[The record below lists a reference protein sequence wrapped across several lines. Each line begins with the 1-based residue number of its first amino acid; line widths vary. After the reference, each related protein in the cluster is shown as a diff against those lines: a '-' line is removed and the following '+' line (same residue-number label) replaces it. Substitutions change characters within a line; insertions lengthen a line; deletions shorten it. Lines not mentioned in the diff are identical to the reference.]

1 MTQGPEAPLPGLFF
15 PAHLPQTGLNA
26 KGPQMEPTRKP
37 LPPKAQPDRPAMRP
51 ATVALDGGLEPNP
64 ITGAI
69 QPDISMSVNNLFTPG
84 SAGFSAEG
92 ADLADLPFLYARW
105 TNPTTRAL
113 EARLAALEG
122 AEDALTTATGVAAI
136 AATFLGLLKSGDH
149 LVISEVCYAGAF
161 ELATRILPDL
171 GIEVT
176 PVNLSDLAATRAAL
190 RPNTRLIHAESPCNP
205 ILRLTDL
212 AALSALAHEAGA
224 LLSVDST
231 LATPVIT
238 RPLNHGVDLV
248 IHSLTKFMNGHGDA
262 LGGAVI
268 GRKDLI
274 AHLRARSGVYLGAT
288 LSAQNAW
295 LILRGLDTLYPR
307 IRTASANAARLADW
321 LEAHPKVTRVIYP
334 GLESHPQHALAAQQM
349 ALPGG
354 MIAFQT
360 ADTEAMS
367 RQLADRLHIIH
378 YAFSLGH
385 QRSIC
390 VLIPTAEIQAS
401 TFRMEGE
408 ALARYRN
415 WAGDGLFR
423 LSVGLEDPDDL
434 IEDLGRA
441 LG

>member
-1 MTQGPEAPLPGLFF
+1 MELFQKPN
-15 PAHLPQTGLNA
+15 PA
-26 KGPQMEPTRKP
+26 
-37 LPPKAQPDRPAMRP
+37 RPRDAMSDLRP
-51 ATVALDGGLEPNP
+51 ATTALNGGLVPNP

-84 SAGFSAEG
+84 TAGFSAEG

-136 AATFLGLLKSGDH
+136 AATFLGLLKAGDH
-149 LVISEVCYAGAF
+149 LIVSEVCYAGAF

-171 GIEVT
+171 GIEVS
-176 PVNLSDLAATRAAL
+176 PVNLSDLDATRAAL

-238 RPLNHGVDLV
+238 RPLDLGVDLV

-268 GRKDLI
+268 GRKELI
-274 AHLRARSGVYLGAT
+274 SALRARSGVYLGAT

-307 IRTASANAARLADW
+307 IRTASANAARLAGW
-321 LEAHPKVTRVIYP
+321 LEAHPAVTRVIYP
-334 GLESHPQHALAAQQM
+334 GLPSHPQHALAQAQM

-354 MIAFQT
+354 MIVFQT
-360 ADTEAMS
+360 ADPQAMS
-367 RQLADRLHIIH
+367 HQLADRLQIIH

-390 VLIPTAEIQAS
+390 VLIPTEEIQTS
-401 TFRMEGE
+401 TFRMQGP
-408 ALARYRN
+408 ALARYRD

-423 LSVGLEDPDDL
+423 LSVGLEDPEDL
-434 IEDLGRA
+434 IEDLARA

>member
-1 MTQGPEAPLPGLFF
+1 MKVRPMELFQTPNAP
-15 PAHLPQTGLNA
+15 
-26 KGPQMEPTRKP
+26 
-37 LPPKAQPDRPAMRP
+37 QPRPAGENLRP
-51 ATVALDGGLEPNP
+51 ATLALDGGLVPNP
-64 ITGAI
+64 VTGAI
-69 QPDISMSVNNLFTPG
+69 QPDISMSVNNVFTPG

-92 ADLADLPFLYARW
+92 ADLADLPYLYARW

-113 EARLAALEG
+113 ETRLAALEG

-149 LVISEVCYAGAF
+149 LIVSEVCYAGAF

-176 PVNLSDLAATRAAL
+176 PVNLSDLDAARAAL

-238 RPLNHGVDLV
+238 RPLELGVDLV

-274 AHLRARSGVYLGAT
+274 ARLRARAGVYLGAT

-295 LILRGLDTLYPR
+295 LILRGIDTLFPR
-307 IRTASANAARLADW
+307 LRTASATALRLATW
-321 LEAHPKVTRVIYP
+321 LESHPKISRVIYP
-334 GLESHPQHALAAQQM
+334 GLPSHPQFALANRQM

-354 MIAFQT
+354 MIAFQA
-360 ADTEAMS
+360 ADAETLS
-367 RQLADRLHIIH
+367 RQLADRLRVIH

-390 VLIPTAEIQAS
+390 VLIPTADIQAS

-408 ALARYRN
+408 ALKRYRA

-434 IEDLGRA
+434 IDDLSRA
-441 LG
+441 LA

>member
-1 MTQGPEAPLPGLFF
+1 
-15 PAHLPQTGLNA
+15 
-26 KGPQMEPTRKP
+26 MELTRNP
-37 LPPKAQPDRPAMRP
+37 LPPSPQNPAPKMRP
-51 ATVALDGGLEPNP
+51 ATLALDGGLVPNP
-64 ITGAI
+64 MTGAI
-69 QPDISMSVNNLFTPG
+69 QPDISMSVNNVFAPG

-92 ADLADLPFLYARW
+92 ADLADLPYLYARW

-113 EARLAALEG
+113 ETRLAALEG
-122 AEDALTTATGVAAI
+122 AEDALATATGVAAI
-136 AATFLGLLKSGDH
+136 AATFLGLLKAGDH
-149 LVISEVCYAGAF
+149 LIVSEVCYAGAF

-171 GIEVT
+171 GIQVT
-176 PVNLSDLAATRAAL
+176 AVNLSDLAATRAAL

-212 AALSALAHEAGA
+212 AALATLAHEAGA

-238 RPLNHGVDLV
+238 RPLEHGVDLV

-268 GRKDLI
+268 GRKELI
-274 AHLRARSGVYLGAT
+274 ARLRARAGVYLGAT
-288 LSAQNAW
+288 LSAHNAW

-307 IRTASANAARLADW
+307 LRTASDNAQRLAEW
-321 LEAHPKVTRVIYP
+321 LEAQPCITRVTYP
-334 GLESHPQHALAAQQM
+334 GLASHPQHDLARRQM

-354 MIAFQT
+354 MIAFQVSNP
-360 ADTEAMS
+360 DAMAQ
-367 RQLADRLHIIH
+367 QLADRLRIIH

-408 ALARYRN
+408 ALARYRD
-415 WAGDGLFR
+415 WAGDGVFR
-423 LSVGLEDPDDL
+423 LSVGLEDPEDL
-434 IEDLGRA
+434 IEDLAQA
-441 LG
+441 LGV

>member
-1 MTQGPEAPLPGLFF
+1 MELFHKPNPAPARQPEGEL
-15 PAHLPQTGLNA
+15 
-26 KGPQMEPTRKP
+26 
-37 LPPKAQPDRPAMRP
+37 RP
-51 ATVALDGGLEPNP
+51 ATRALNGGLTPNP
-64 ITGAI
+64 VTGAI
-69 QPDISMSVNNLFTPG
+69 QPDISMSVNNVFAPG

-136 AATFLGLLKSGDH
+136 AATFLGLLKAGDH
-149 LVISEVCYAGAF
+149 LIVSEVCYAGAF
-161 ELATRILPDL
+161 ELANRILPDL
-171 GIEVT
+171 GIQVT
-176 PVNLSDLAATRAAL
+176 PVNLSDLEATRAAL

-224 LLSVDST
+224 LVSVDST

-238 RPLNHGVDLV
+238 RPLELGVDLV
-248 IHSLTKFMNGHGDA
+248 IHSLTKFINGHGDA

-268 GRKDLI
+268 GRKALI
-274 AHLRARSGVYLGAT
+274 SALRARAGVYLGAT
-288 LSAQNAW
+288 LSAHNAW
-295 LILRGLDTLYPR
+295 LILRGIDTLYPR
-307 IRTASANAARLADW
+307 IRTASANGLRLASW
-321 LEAHPKVTRVIYP
+321 LEAHPKITRVIYP
-334 GLESHPQHALAAQQM
+334 GLPSHPQHGLAKAQM

-360 ADTEAMS
+360 ADPQAMS
-367 RQLADRLHIIH
+367 QALAERLRVIH

-390 VLIPTAEIQAS
+390 VLIPTEEIQTS
-401 TFRMEGE
+401 TFRMQGA
-408 ALARYRN
+408 ALARYRD
-415 WAGDGLFR
+415 WAGEGLFR
-423 LSVGLEDPDDL
+423 LSVGLEDPEDL
-434 IEDLGRA
+434 IEDLARA

>member
-1 MTQGPEAPLPGLFF
+1 MAQGPEALLPGLFF
-15 PAHLPQTGLNA
+15 CAHLPQTGGTA
-26 KGPQMEPTRKP
+26 KGPTMELTRKP
-37 LPPKAQPDRPAMRP
+37 LPPKPVLDRPDMRP
-51 ATVALDGGLEPNP
+51 ATLALDGGLVPNP
-64 ITGAI
+64 VTGAI

-84 SAGFSAEG
+84 TAGFSAEG

-212 AALSALAHEAGA
+212 AALSALARGAGA

-238 RPLNHGVDLV
+238 RPLDHGVDLV

-274 AHLRARSGVYLGAT
+274 ARLRARSGVYLGAT

-307 IRTASANAARLADW
+307 IRTASANAMRLAAW
-321 LEAHPKVTRVIYP
+321 LEAHPKVTRVTYP
-334 GLESHPQHALAAQQM
+334 GLASHPQKALADRQM

-354 MIAFQT
+354 MIAFQV
-360 ADTEAMS
+360 ADPEAMS
-367 RQLADRLHIIH
+367 QQLANRLRIIH

-401 TFRMEGE
+401 TFRMQGE
-408 ALARYRN
+408 AFARYRG

-423 LSVGLEDPDDL
+423 LSVGVEDAEDL
-434 IEDLGRA
+434 IEDLA
-441 LG
+441 LALA

>member
-1 MTQGPEAPLPGLFF
+1 MLTRG
-15 PAHLPQTGLNA
+15 H
-26 KGPQMEPTRKP
+26 KGPLMELFQKP
-37 LPPKAQPDRPAMRP
+37 NPARPRDAMSDLRP
-51 ATVALDGGLEPNP
+51 ATTALNGGLVPNP

-84 SAGFSAEG
+84 TAGFSAEG

-136 AATFLGLLKSGDH
+136 AATFLGLLRAGDH
-149 LVISEVCYAGAF
+149 LIVSEVCYAGAF

-176 PVNLSDLAATRAAL
+176 PVDLSDLDATRAAL

-238 RPLNHGVDLV
+238 RPLDLGVDLV

-268 GRKDLI
+268 GRKELI
-274 AHLRARSGVYLGAT
+274 SALRARSGVYLGAT

-307 IRTASANAARLADW
+307 IRTASANAARLAGW
-321 LEAHPKVTRVIYP
+321 LEAHPAVTRVIYP
-334 GLESHPQHALAAQQM
+334 GLPSHPQHALAQAQM

-354 MIAFQT
+354 MIVFQT
-360 ADTEAMS
+360 ADPQAMS
-367 RQLADRLHIIH
+367 HQLADRLQIIH

-390 VLIPTAEIQAS
+390 VLIPTEEIQTS
-401 TFRMEGE
+401 TFRMQGP
-408 ALARYRN
+408 ALARYRD

-423 LSVGLEDPDDL
+423 LSVGLEDPEDL
-434 IEDLGRA
+434 IEDLARA

>member
-1 MTQGPEAPLPGLFF
+1 MELYQKPSAP
-15 PAHLPQTGLNA
+15 
-26 KGPQMEPTRKP
+26 K
-37 LPPKAQPDRPAMRP
+37 PKAEPAAMRP
-51 ATVALDGGLEPNP
+51 ATAALNGGLQPNP
-64 ITGAI
+64 VTGAI
-69 QPDISMSVNNLFTPG
+69 QPDISMSVNNVFTPG

-92 ADLADLPFLYARW
+92 ADLADLPYLYARW

-113 EARLAALEG
+113 ETRLAALEG

-136 AATFLGLLKSGDH
+136 AATFLGLLKAGDH
-149 LVISEVCYAGAF
+149 LIVSDVCYAGAF

-176 PVNLSDLAATRAAL
+176 PVNLSDLDATRAAL

-212 AALSALAHEAGA
+212 AALARLAHEAGA
-224 LLSVDST
+224 LVSVDST

-238 RPLNHGVDLV
+238 RPLDLGVDLV
-248 IHSLTKFMNGHGDA
+248 IHSLTKFINGHGDA

-268 GRKDLI
+268 GHKELI
-274 AHLRARSGVYLGAT
+274 SRLRARSGVYLGAT

-295 LILRGLDTLYPR
+295 LILRGIDTLFPR
-307 IRTASANAARLADW
+307 IRTASSNAQRLAEW
-321 LEAHPKVTRVIYP
+321 LERHPKVTRVIYP
-334 GLESHPQHALAAQQM
+334 GLPSHPQHALAQAQM

-360 ADTEAMS
+360 ADPQAMS
-367 RQLADRLHIIH
+367 HQLADRLRVIH

-390 VLIPTAEIQAS
+390 VLIPTDEIQAS
-401 TFRMEGE
+401 TFRMEGA
-408 ALARYRN
+408 ALKRYRD

-434 IEDLGRA
+434 IEDLARG

>member
-1 MTQGPEAPLPGLFF
+1 MELFQKPEPAKPRKTAPAL
-15 PAHLPQTGLNA
+15 
-26 KGPQMEPTRKP
+26 
-37 LPPKAQPDRPAMRP
+37 RP
-51 ATVALDGGLEPNP
+51 ATAALNGGLMPNP
-64 ITGAI
+64 VTGAI
-69 QPDISMSVNNLFTPG
+69 QPDISMSVNNVFAPG

-136 AATFLGLLKSGDH
+136 AATLLGLLKSGDH
-149 LVISEVCYAGAF
+149 LIVSEVCYAGAF

-171 GIEVT
+171 GIQVT
-176 PVNLSDLAATRAAL
+176 PVNLSDLEAIRAAL

-212 AALSALAHEAGA
+212 AALAALAHEAGA

-238 RPLNHGVDLV
+238 RPLDLGVDLV

-268 GRKDLI
+268 GRKELI
-274 AHLRARSGVYLGAT
+274 SALRARSGVYLGAT

-307 IRTASANAARLADW
+307 IRTASANAQRLAGW
-321 LEAHPKVTRVIYP
+321 LEAHPKITRVIYP
-334 GLESHPQHALAAQQM
+334 GLPSHPQHALAQAQM

-360 ADTEAMS
+360 ADPQAMS
-367 RQLADRLHIIH
+367 HQLADRLQIIH

-390 VLIPTAEIQAS
+390 VLIPTEDIQTS
-401 TFRMEGE
+401 TFRMQGP
-408 ALARYRN
+408 ALARYRD
-415 WAGDGLFR
+415 WAGNGLFR
-423 LSVGLEDPDDL
+423 LSVGLEDPEDL
-434 IEDLGRA
+434 IEDLARA

>member
-1 MTQGPEAPLPGLFF
+1 
-15 PAHLPQTGLNA
+15 
-26 KGPQMEPTRKP
+26 MELTRKP
-37 LPPKAQPDRPAMRP
+37 LPPKTPTDRPALRP
-51 ATVALDGGLEPNP
+51 ATAALDGGLVPNP
-64 ITGAI
+64 VTGAI
-69 QPDISMSVNNLFTPG
+69 QPDISMSVNNIFTPG

-113 EARLAALEG
+113 ETRLAALEG
-122 AEDALTTATGVAAI
+122 AEDALATATGVAAI
-136 AATFLGLLKSGDH
+136 AATFLGLLKAGDH

-176 PVNLSDLAATRAAL
+176 AVNLSDLAATRAAL

-212 AALSALAHEAGA
+212 AALSALAQGAGA

-238 RPLNHGVDLV
+238 RPLDHGVDLV

-268 GRKDLI
+268 GRKELI
-274 AHLRARSGVYLGAT
+274 ARLRARSGVYLGAT

-295 LILRGLDTLYPR
+295 LILRGLDTLFPR
-307 IRTASANAARLADW
+307 LRTASANAARLAAL

-334 GLESHPQHALAAQQM
+334 GLESHPQHDLAARQM

-354 MIAFQT
+354 MIAFQV
-360 ADTEAMS
+360 AAPEAMS
-367 RQLADRLHIIH
+367 HQLAKRLRIIH

-390 VLIPTAEIQAS
+390 VLIPTAEIQSS
-401 TFRMEGE
+401 TFRMTGE
-408 ALARYRN
+408 TLARYRD

-434 IEDLGRA
+434 IEDLAQA
-441 LG
+441 LN

>member
-1 MTQGPEAPLPGLFF
+1 MELFHKPNPAPARQPEGEL
-15 PAHLPQTGLNA
+15 
-26 KGPQMEPTRKP
+26 
-37 LPPKAQPDRPAMRP
+37 RP
-51 ATVALDGGLEPNP
+51 ATRALNGGLAPNP
-64 ITGAI
+64 VTGAI
-69 QPDISMSVNNLFTPG
+69 QPDISMSVNNVFAPG

-136 AATFLGLLKSGDH
+136 AATFLGLLKAGDH
-149 LVISEVCYAGAF
+149 LIVSEVCYAGAF
-161 ELATRILPDL
+161 ELANRILPDL

-176 PVNLSDLAATRAAL
+176 PVNLSDLEATRAAL

-212 AALSALAHEAGA
+212 AALAALAHEAGA
-224 LLSVDST
+224 LVSVDST

-238 RPLNHGVDLV
+238 RPLELGVDLV

-268 GRKDLI
+268 GRKALI
-274 AHLRARSGVYLGAT
+274 SDLRARAGVYLGAT

-295 LILRGLDTLYPR
+295 LILRGIDTLYPR
-307 IRTASANAARLADW
+307 IRTASATALRLASW

-334 GLESHPQHALAAQQM
+334 GLPSHPQHGLAKAQM

-360 ADTEAMS
+360 ADPQAMS
-367 RQLADRLHIIH
+367 QALAERLRVIH

-390 VLIPTAEIQAS
+390 VLIPTEEIQAS
-401 TFRMEGE
+401 TFRMQGA
-408 ALARYRN
+408 ALARYRD
-415 WAGDGLFR
+415 WAGEGLFR
-423 LSVGLEDPDDL
+423 LSVGLEDPEDL
-434 IEDLGRA
+434 IEDLARA